1 MSVAEP
7 LASAEPSG
15 LRRRALWVIS
25 MVSALYGVQLGMLLP
40 LVPLYVLSLEY
51 NYAWLGAVIAAQGA
65 FQLLLRFFGGALS
78 DRFGERIVLRVGLV
92 ALLVSA
98 LVFVQAESVWALIGA
113 QLFIGA
119 ARAVYNP
126 AAQSYATRISE
137 TDQARVI
144 GRYRAAEAI
153 GQGAGPLLGGV
164 LAAVAGFPVAF
175 MVVAAGSVA
184 ALAASLMLPELPR
197 RRATTMLEVA
207 RAIPG
212 VVRSKPLLLA
222 GICAFGLSASVAVF
236 FSVGIAF
243 FRVTGIEA
251 AVIGLAV
258 TVFTAASAIASFGF
272 ARILGVLGQRLTFAV
287 GVGGVGAMWL
297 FIAVAGGSLVVL
309 LPAMVLGGVAAALA
323 NNLRTLLSAEH
334 SAPEQR
340 GLAVAL
346 VGSYWALAQLVGP
359 AVLGVVAALAGL
371 PTALVVGGGFA
382 LAVGVAA
389 PLLFRLLLPEGR
401 PSAAPNAAAL

>member
-1 MSVAEP
+1 MTHADQP
-7 LASAEPSG
+7 ATPEPSG
-15 LRRRALWVIS
+15 LRARALWAIS
-25 MVSALYGVQLGMLLP
+25 LVSGLYGVQLGMLLP

-78 DRFGERIVLRVGLV
+78 DRFGERVVLRVGLV

-98 LVFVQAESVWALIGA
+98 LVFVRAESVWALIGA

-137 TDQARVI
+137 TDRARVI

-164 LAAVAGFPVAF
+164 LAAVVGFAVAF
-175 MVVAAGSVA
+175 IVVASGTAA
-184 ALAASLMLPELPR
+184 ALAASLLLPELPR
-197 RRATTMLEVA
+197 RMATTLLEVA
-207 RAIPG
+207 RGIPG
-212 VVRSKPLLLA
+212 IVRSKALLLA

-243 FRVTGIEA
+243 FRDTGIEA
-251 AVIGLAV
+251 GVIGLAV

-272 ARILGVLGQRLTFAV
+272 GRIMAALGQRLVFAV
-287 GVGGVGAMWL
+287 GVGG
-297 FIAVAGGSLVVL
+297 
-309 LPAMVLGGVAAALA
+309 AAATLA

-359 AVLGVVAALAGL
+359 ALLGVVAALANL
-371 PTALVVGGGFA
+371 TTALVAGGGFA
-382 LAVGVAA
+382 LLVGVSA
-389 PLLFRLLLPEGR
+389 PLLFRLLLPRPRTAVETGR
-401 PSAAPNAAAL
+401 A

>member
-1 MSVAEP
+1 MSRTEQQVT
-7 LASAEPSG
+7 AEPSA

-25 MVSALYGVQLGMLLP
+25 LVSALYGVQLGMLLP
-40 LVPLYVLSLEY
+40 LVPLYLLSLGY
-51 NYAWLGAVIAAQGA
+51 NFALLGAVIAAQGA

-78 DRFGERIVLRVGLV
+78 DRFGERVVLRVGLV

-98 LVFVQAESVWALIGA
+98 LVFVMAGSVWALIGA

-137 TDQARVI
+137 TDRARVI

-153 GQGAGPLLGGV
+153 GQGVGPLLGWV
-164 LAAVAGFPVAF
+164 LATVLGFSAAF
-175 MVVAAGSVA
+175 MVVAAGSGA
-184 ALAASLMLPELPR
+184 ALLASLLLPELPR
-197 RRATTMLEVA
+197 RMATTMLQVA
-207 RAIPG
+207 RSIPG

-236 FSVGIAF
+236 FSMGIAF
-243 FRVTGIEA
+243 FRVTGIGA
-251 AVIGLAV
+251 GVIALAV
-258 TVFTAASAIASFGF
+258 TVFTAAAAIASFGF
-272 ARILGVLGQRLTFAV
+272 DRILAMLGQRLVFAL
-287 GVGGVGAMWL
+287 GVGGVGVMWL
-297 FIAVAGGSLVVL
+297 FIAGAGGSLVVL

-323 NNLRTLLSAEH
+323 NNLRTLMSAEH
-334 SAPEQR
+334 SEPERR

-359 AVLGVVAALAGL
+359 AVLGIVAELAGL
-371 PTALVVGGGFA
+371 TTALVAGGGFA
-382 LAVGVAA
+382 LLVGVSA
-389 PLLFRLLLPEGR
+389 PLLFRLLLPGPQ
-401 PSAAPNAAAL
+401 PSAATGSGSS